1 MRLFQLSC
9 GGHLVVDY
17 GKKEFEQSDSGVR
30 DMYKPL

>member
-17 GKKEFEQSDSGVR
+17 GKKEFERSDSGVP
-30 DMYKPL
+30 YI